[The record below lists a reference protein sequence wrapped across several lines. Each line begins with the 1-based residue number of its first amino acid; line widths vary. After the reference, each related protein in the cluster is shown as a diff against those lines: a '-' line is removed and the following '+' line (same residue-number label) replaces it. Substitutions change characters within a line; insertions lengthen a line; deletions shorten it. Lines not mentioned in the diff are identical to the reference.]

1 MGIAFG
7 ILIAAYVF
15 VGAVIAAVYTPL
27 ASGALT
33 CFIVTAWVSP
43 AAVLLLWFLWGIA
56 TEPAPAL
63 EPITQEPYHPPHR
76 FLPLSLVSAFFLLP
90 IIFRMISVLAEM
102 VGNEEFARVAF
113 EYRFWSL
120 LIASGAIIVVFFLW
134 GFVVRPLLF
143 GDRSP
148 RLSPS

>member
-1 MGIAFG
+1 MGIALG
-7 ILIAAYVF
+7 ILVAAYVF

-43 AAVLLLWFLWGIA
+43 AAALL
-56 TEPAPAL
+56 
-63 EPITQEPYHPPHR
+63 QEPYHPPHR

-120 LIASGAIIVVFFLW
+120 LIASGAVIVVFFLW

-143 GDRSP
+143 GDHSP